1 MGKILKAL
9 VPALDRNFVVMEVK
23 KNLLADERKKVLA
36 AFPAHSFRRVCQVR
50 MGDPDEEFKAGVLD
64 HILSEKKAKAEKEAK
79 RKRDARD
86 RKKAEELRKKKAEAA
101 KKEREE
107 KAKKAKAAREA
118 KAAGKEVPEEEPVEE
133 KMEEVKEE
141 EPEEEIVAEEVS
153 LTEEDRQV
161 RFIKKGTPDIQSA
174 EVSSAF
180 AKFSLPGND
189 EGFDQI
195 VYVWQPED
203 KCRDEM
209 KAWQLNKKM
218 TERVEDL
225 KPGEWFKGKMEEWKK
240 AVSGWK
246 TTQREFKDPNLKKRA
261 EERKKKAEAE
271 KKKKVSGW
279 KNGQREFKDPNL

>member
-1 MGKILKAL
+1 MG
-9 VPALDRNFVVMEVK
+9 EVK
-23 KNLLADERKKVLA
+23 RNLLSEERKKALA
-36 AFPAHSFRRVCQVR
+36 AFPAHNFRRICQVR
-50 MGDPDEEFKAGVLD
+50 MGEPDEAFKAGVLD

-107 KAKKAKAAREA
+107 KARKAKAAREA
-118 KAAGKEVPEEEPVEE
+118 KAAGKEVPEEEPTEE

-161 RFIKKGTPDIQSA
+161 RFIKRQTPDIQPA
-174 EVSSAF
+174 EVSAAF
-180 AKFSLPGND
+180 AKFALPNDD

-195 VYVWQPED
+195 MYMWQSED

-209 KAWQLNKKM
+209 KQWQLNKKM

-225 KPGEWFKGKMEEWKK
+225 KPGEWFKAKMEDWKK

-246 TTQREFKDPNLKKRA
+246 TKQREFKDPNLKKKA
-261 EERKKKAEAE
+261 EERKRKAEEE
-271 KKKKVSGW
+271 KKKKEAAE
-279 KNGQREFKDPNL
+279 KKDG

>member
-1 MGKILKAL
+1 MGVLKAL

-23 KNLLADERKKVLA
+23 RNLLAEERKKALA
-36 AFPAHSFRRVCQVR
+36 AFPGHSFRRVCQVR
-50 MGDPDEEFKAGVLD
+50 MGEPDEEFKAGVLD
-64 HILSEKKAKAEKEAK
+64 HILAEKKSKAENEAK
-79 RKRDARD
+79 KKRDARD

-118 KAAGKEVPEEEPVEE
+118 KAAGKEVPEDEPAEE

-161 RFIKKGTPDIQSA
+161 RFIKRDTPDIQPA
-174 EVSSAF
+174 EVSSSF
-180 AKFSLPGND
+180 AKFSLPDNE

-195 VYVWQPED
+195 VYVWHAED
-203 KCRDEM
+203 KSRDEM
-209 KAWQLNKKM
+209 KQWQLNKKM

-225 KPGEWFKGKMEEWKK
+225 KPGEWFKGKLDEWKK
-240 AVSGWK
+240 TVSGWK
-246 TTQREFKDPNLKKRA
+246 TTQREFKDPNLEKRA
-261 EERKKKAEAE
+261 E
-271 KKKKVSGW
+271 
-279 KNGQREFKDPNL
+279 